1 MTMAVKFKV
10 GFTMSAE
17 TLFSIIAKMLPIED
31 LQVEEVQP
39 RALHAAPKV
48 AALAAPTKKPRKP
61 YPKNAFRGNRHTGP
75 NLDAGVNAIVMAH
88 LADGKP
94 HPAIE
99 LKPLIKAAGFSAT
112 GVGSRLQA
120 LKTAGIVHQP
130 AFGLWQIVG
139 EARKAASA

>member
-1 MTMAVKFKV
+1 MMAVKFKV

-39 RALHAAPKV
+39 RALHAAPKI

-61 YPKNAFRGNRHTGP
+61 YPKTSYRGNRHTGP
-75 NLDAGVNAIVMAH
+75 NLDAGVNAIIMAH
-88 LADGKP
+88 LSDGKP
-94 HPAIE
+94 HYATE
-99 LKPLIKAAGFSAT
+99 LKPLLTAAGFSAN

-120 LKTAGIVHQP
+120 LRKAGVLHQP
-130 AFGLWQIVG
+130 DIGLWQIG